1 MVKNAILL
9 ESGTNEVEI
18 LEFKVGDNS
27 LGINVIKVREVIN
40 LVPVTRTPHAHRSIE
55 GLITLREETIPLI
68 DLTSYLDYPD
78 ARATD
83 EDKIIITE
91 LNKLKAA
98 FRINSVVR
106 IHRVSWEQ
114 IHKPPHIVQA
124 NGCIIGL
131 IRGVEGHLVLL
142 LDFENILY
150 DIELSHTVDEPEP
163 EESMEIP
170 ADKLSKQIVIAED
183 SPTLRKILT
192 DYLPQIGYQNLQ
204 IFENGALAWAYLDN
218 LARELKED
226 FLDTVQLVI
235 TDIEMPQMDGHHL
248 IKRIK
253 SDPLLSKLP
262 TIIFSSLITDDLRH
276 KGFSVG
282 ADAQVSKPDFKDLSS
297 IIKKLLLSPGQ
308 FSPDASS

>member
-1 MVKNAILL
+1 MVKDAILL

-18 LEFKVGDNS
+18 LEFVVGEVS

-40 LVPVTRTPHAHRSIE
+40 LMPVTRTPHAHEGIE
-55 GLITLREETIPLI
+55 GLINLREETIPLI
-68 DLTSYLDYPD
+68 DLITYLDCPG
-78 ARATD
+78 AEATD
-83 EDKIIITE
+83 QDKIIIAE

-98 FRINSVVR
+98 FRVNEVIR

-114 IHKPPHIVQA
+114 IHKPPHVIQL

-131 IRGVEGHLVLL
+131 IKIAEGRLVLL
-142 LDFENILY
+142 LDFEKILY
-150 DIELSHTVDEPEP
+150 DIELSHSADELGPEKNAKL
-163 EESMEIP
+163 P
-170 ADKLSKQIVIAED
+170 ADKCDKQIVIAED

-204 IFENGALAWAYLDN
+204 VFENGALAWAYLDN
-218 LARELKED
+218 LAREMKES
-226 FLDTVQLVI
+226 FLDEVHLVI

-248 IKRIK
+248 IKKIK
-253 SDPLLSKLP
+253 AHSLLRRLP

-282 ADAQVSKPDFKDLSS
+282 ADAQVSKPDFKDLSR
-297 IIKKLLLSPGQ
+297 IIGKLLVTEG
-308 FSPDASS
+308 